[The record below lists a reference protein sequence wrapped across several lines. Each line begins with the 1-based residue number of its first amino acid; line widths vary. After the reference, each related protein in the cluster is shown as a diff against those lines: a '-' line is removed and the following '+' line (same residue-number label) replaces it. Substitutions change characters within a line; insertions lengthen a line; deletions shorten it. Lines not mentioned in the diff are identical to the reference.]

1 MYNVTQLQSVSPK
14 SPANTPEKSSLTPE
28 RAAINTPDRLPII
41 YEKDPNVPESAEKN
55 VPAQGSLVRF
65 LKNLMF
71 QEIFFLIET
80 KIQL

>member
-28 RAAINTPDRLPII
+28 RAINTPDRLPII